1 MNILNRKAAF
11 SIKEYVMNSQTIFT
25 LCIILITCFTMTG
38 GAATP
43 NPDIGKFKE
52 APCPFS
58 LPEGLVL
65 GENFKF
71 GYVTVPELHEK
82 YNGKTLQLAVAIF
95 PSYNEKHAPD
105 PVVMNTSGPGKS
117 NMDNFVPQI
126 AAQLG
131 EVILPDRDI
140 VIIELRGLRYSKP
153 FLMCKEVFEA
163 RKSMMEKNLNAEE
176 TKTIIRKAMKAS
188 HDRFVREGVNLS
200 AFNNIE
206 TAADIAMIMTGL
218 GYDKFNIVGSS
229 AGTLVAHH
237 VIRDYPERIRCAIM
251 DAGLPIDS
259 TILRDM
265 VPNFIQVLQR
275 YFEECNNDPACKSAY
290 PDLEKRFLNL
300 LDSLNQNPVTIP
312 ISDPETGKEINYVF
326 NGYHMAG
333 YVSMSMYYTTQI
345 PYIIDK
351 IIAGDYSDIKGY
363 AGSMLTPNYF
373 ANGLGHTIFLSE
385 AGNYSYSDI
394 KIDPAYSTFAKGVT
408 SSGMGGEYELDVK
421 DIWNISKIDSERI
434 QYQKQYNVPV
444 LVLNGMY
451 DPAIPPK
458 YDAVMKK
465 HLNNC
470 YIFRFDGVPHSAFD
484 NATECVL
491 PMVLEFLKDPTKA
504 PDSSC
509 MKNYKLEFKTL
520 IQEE

>member
-1 MNILNRKAAF
+1 MNWR
-11 SIKEYVMNSQTIFT
+11 TIIT
-25 LCIILITCFTMTG
+25 LCIILITYSTMTG
-38 GAATP
+38 FAAAA
-43 NPDIGKFKE
+43 NPDIGKFEE
-52 APCPFS
+52 APCPFP
-58 LPEGLVL
+58 LPAGLVL

-82 YNGKTLQLAVAIF
+82 FNGKTLQLAVAIF
-95 PSYNEKHAPD
+95 PSYNENHAPD
-105 PVVMNTSGPGKS
+105 PIVMNTSGPGKS

-131 EVILPDRDI
+131 QYILPNRDI

-153 FLMCKEVFEA
+153 FLMCKEISEA
-163 RKSMMEKNLNAEE
+163 RKSMMEKNLDPEE
-176 TKTIIRKAMKAS
+176 TKTIVQKAMKAS
-188 HDRFVREGVNLS
+188 HDRFLRDGVNLS

-251 DAGLPIDS
+251 DAGLPIVP

-265 VPNFIQVLQR
+265 VPNFIQVLKK

-312 ISDPETGKEINYVF
+312 IIDPETGKKINYVF
-326 NGYHMAG
+326 NGYRLAG
-333 YVSMSMYYTTQI
+333 YVSLSMYYTTQI
-345 PYIIDK
+345 PHIIDK

-363 AGSMLTPNYF
+363 AGSMLRPNYF
-373 ANGLGHTIFLSE
+373 ADGLGHTIFLSE
-385 AGNYSYSDI
+385 VGNYSYSDI
-394 KIDPAYSTFAKGVT
+394 KIDPAYSIFAKGMT
-408 SSGMGGEYELDVK
+408 NSGLGGEYELYVK
-421 DIWNISKIDSERI
+421 DIWNIATIDSERI

-470 YIFRFDGVPHSAFD
+470 YIYRFDGVPHSAFD
-484 NATECVL
+484 NATECVI
-491 PMVLEFLKDPTKA
+491 PMLLEFLKDPTKA
-504 PDSSC
+504 PDSAC
-509 MKNYKLEFKTL
+509 VKNFKQEFK
-520 IQEE
+520 IKN

>member
-1 MNILNRKAAF
+1 MKHKRIYFIISCLLILSLA
-11 SIKEYVMNSQTIFT
+11 
-25 LCIILITCFTMTG
+25 LTG
-38 GAATP
+38 YKQVA
-43 NPDIGKFKE
+43 NEEIGNLKE
-52 APCPFS
+52 APCPFPI
-58 LPEGLVL
+58 PEEFVL

-71 GYVTVPELHEK
+71 GYVTVPEFHEK
-82 YNGKTLQLAVAIF
+82 RKGKTLKLAVAIF
-95 PSYNEKHAPD
+95 PSYNEKHALD
-105 PVVMNTSGPGKS
+105 PIVMNTSGPGKS

-126 AAQLG
+126 AAILG
-131 EVILPDRDI
+131 EVLLPDRDI

-163 RKSMMEKNLNAEE
+163 RKSMMKKNLNAEE
-176 TKTIIRKAMKAS
+176 TKAIIQKAMIAS
-188 HDRFVREGVNLS
+188 QDRFVREGVNLS

-206 TAADIAMIMTGL
+206 TAADIALIMTGL

-237 VIRDYPERIRCAIM
+237 VIRDYPERIRCAIL
-251 DAGLPIDS
+251 DAGLPIDP

-265 VPNFIQVLQR
+265 VPNVIQVLKR
-275 YFEECNNDPACKSAY
+275 YFEECNNDPDCKSVY

-300 LDSLNQNPVTIP
+300 LDLLNQKPVMIP
-312 ISDPETGKEINYVF
+312 LSDPETGKEINYVL
-326 NGYHMAG
+326 NGYRMAG
-333 YVSMSMYYTTQI
+333 FVTQSMYYTTQI
-345 PYIIDK
+345 PYMINK
-351 IIAGDYSDIKGY
+351 IFAEDYSDIKWY
-363 AGSMLTPNYF
+363 ASSMLTPNYF
-373 ANGLGHTIFLSE
+373 ADGLGHAIFLSE

-394 KIDPAYSTFAKGVT
+394 KIDPAYSTFAKGIT
-408 SSGMGGEYELDVK
+408 SSGMGGEYELEVK
-421 DIWNISKIDSERI
+421 EIWNIPMIDSKKI

-451 DPAIPPK
+451 DPVIPPK
-458 YDAVMKK
+458 YDTEMRK

-491 PMVLEFLKDPTKA
+491 PMLLEFLKDPTKP

-509 MKNYKLEFKTL
+509 VKNYKLKFKAL

>member
-1 MNILNRKAAF
+1 MKNCRISIMMSFILLF
-11 SIKEYVMNSQTIFT
+11 SSIPTIKGQTI
-25 LCIILITCFTMTG
+25 
-38 GAATP
+38 
-43 NPDIGKFKE
+43 NEEIGKFKE
-52 APCPFS
+52 APCPFP
-58 LPEGLVL
+58 LPEELVL

-71 GYVTVPELHEK
+71 GYVTVPEFHEK
-82 YNGKTLQLAVAIF
+82 RKGKTLQLAVAIF
-95 PSYNEKHAPD
+95 PSYNEKHALD
-105 PVVMNTSGPGKS
+105 PIVMNTSGPGKS

-126 AAQLG
+126 AAMLG

-163 RKSMMEKNLNAEE
+163 RKPMMEKNLHAEE
-176 TKTIIRKAMKAS
+176 TKVIIQKAMIAS
-188 HDRFVREGVNLS
+188 RDRFVREGVNLS

-237 VIRDYPERIRCAIM
+237 VIRDYPERIRCAIL

-259 TILRDM
+259 TMCRDM
-265 VPNFIQVLQR
+265 VPNVIQVLKR
-275 YFEECNNDPACKSAY
+275 YFEECNNDPDCKSVY

-312 ISDPETGKEINYVF
+312 ISDPETGKEINYVL
-326 NGYHMAG
+326 NGYRMAG
-333 YVSMSMYYTTQI
+333 FVSQSMYYTTQI
-345 PYIIDK
+345 PYLIGK
-351 IIAGDYSDIKGY
+351 VLAGDYSDIKGY
-363 AGSMLTPNYF
+363 ASSMLTPNYF
-373 ANGLGHTIFLSE
+373 ADGLGHTIFLSE
-385 AGNYSYSDI
+385 MGNYSYSDI

-408 SSGMGGEYELDVK
+408 SSGLGGEYVLDVK
-421 DIWNISKIDSERI
+421 EIWNISRIDSKRI
-434 QYQKQYNVPV
+434 QYQKEYNVPV

-451 DPAIPPK
+451 DPVIPPK
-458 YDAVMKK
+458 YDAEMKK

-491 PMVLEFLKDPTKA
+491 PMMLEFLKDPTKP

-509 MKNYKLEFKTL
+509 VKNYKLKFKAS